1 MINVLKVLIL
11 LLFSLQGMARQ
22 TWRDKALRTQKYAHV
37 KHHCKWC
44 HKDYKGL
51 NVMRHA
57 LSHLRA
63 GKLRCILCGKR
74 LHQFSSAKTHILEHI
89 DQMDKDKPLAKETG
103 TVDTKATN
111 GKSDGRG
118 NPNPPLVENEIP
130 VFNEKT
136 NQIPKSKKKV
146 PALKRENRIIRNLRT
161 LIRKSAVLHSKGKNL
176 RANAFKRA
184 DFPDDQVVIK
194 EGMVILKEP
203 SLQETDGKEMPE
215 GQAGDGVDS
224 IYYLCPSESCDK
236 VFLKINITLTKHAIK
251 YHIKEDNVLEKIFVW
266 CNHKCILCAR

>member
-1 MINVLKVLIL
+1 
-11 LLFSLQGMARQ
+11 MARQ

-74 LHQFSSAKTHILEHI
+74 LRQFSSAKKHILEHI
-89 DQMDKDKPLAKETG
+89 DQMDKDKPVAKEAA
-103 TVDTKATN
+103 VDSKATN
-111 GKSDGRG
+111 GKSDVRA
-118 NPNPPLVENEIP
+118 NPNPPQVASETP
-130 VFNEKT
+130 VSNEKS
-136 NQIPKSKKKV
+136 NQMPKSKKKV

-161 LIRKSAVLHSKGKNL
+161 LIRKTAVLHSKAKNPS
-176 RANAFKRA
+176 ANAFKRV
-184 DFPDDQVVIK
+184 DFQDEQVVIK
-194 EGMVILKEP
+194 EGMVILKE
-203 SLQETDGKEMPE
+203 SSLHLQEADGKEAAG
-215 GQAGDGVDS
+215 GQAGEGVDS

-236 VFLKINITLTKHAIK
+236 VFLNINSTLTKHAIK
-251 YHIKEDNVLEKIFVW
+251 YHIKEDNVLEKSFDW
-266 CNHKCILCAR
+266 CKHKCILCAR

>member
-1 MINVLKVLIL
+1 M
-11 LLFSLQGMARQ
+11 LFSLQGTARQ

-37 KHHCKWC
+37 KHHCKSC

-63 GKLRCILCGKR
+63 GKHRCILCGKR
-74 LHQFSSAKTHILEHI
+74 LHQFSSAKKHILEHI

-111 GKSDGRG
+111 GKTAI
-118 NPNPPLVENEIP
+118 PIPIPPQVENETP
-130 VFNEKT
+130 VSNEKT
-136 NQIPKSKKKV
+136 NQIPKSKKRV

-161 LIRKSAVLHSKGKNL
+161 LIKKTAVLHSKGKNPS
-176 RANAFKRA
+176 ANAFKRA
-184 DFPDDQVVIK
+184 DFQDDQVVIK
-194 EGMVILKEP
+194 EGMVILKES
-203 SLQETDGKEMPE
+203 SLQETDGKEMPD
-215 GQAGDGVDS
+215 GQAGEGVDS

-236 VFLKINITLTKHAIK
+236 VFLKINSTLTKHAIK
-251 YHIKEDNVLEKIFVW
+251 YHIEEDNVLEKIFVW

>member
-1 MINVLKVLIL
+1 
-11 LLFSLQGMARQ
+11 MARQ
-22 TWRDKALRTQKYAHV
+22 TWREKALRTQKYAHV
-37 KHHCKWC
+37 KHHCKSC

-63 GKLRCILCGKR
+63 GKPRCILCGKR
-74 LHQFSSAKTHILEHI
+74 LQQFSSAKKHILEHI

-111 GKSDGRG
+111 GKSDGR
-118 NPNPPLVENEIP
+118 VENEAP
-130 VFNEKT
+130 VSNEKT
-136 NQIPKSKKKV
+136 NQVPKSKKRV

-161 LIRKSAVLHSKGKNL
+161 LIKKTAVLHSKGKNPS
-176 RANAFKRA
+176 ANAFKRA
-184 DFPDDQVVIK
+184 DFQDDQVVIK
-194 EGMVILKEP
+194 EGMVTLKESP
-203 SLQETDGKEMPE
+203 LQEPDGREVLE
-215 GQAGDGVDS
+215 GQAREGGGSV
-224 IYYLCPSESCDK
+224 YYLCPSESCDK
-236 VFLKINITLTKHAIK
+236 VFLKINSTLTKHAIK